1 MVPLL
6 CMEMV
11 ESFHWIW
18 CCHWIHCGAL
28 ETVVSLALVM
38 LVVEVD
44 QVVPLELVSLV
55 VEVVVLDSMESDYE
69 QLHVFLGSFLGVGGA
84 L

>member
-55 VEVVVLDSMESDYE
+55 VEVVVQQLYCE
-69 QLHVFLGSFLGVGGA
+69 QLHVFLGRFLWVGGGA

>member
-11 ESFHWIW
+11 
-18 CCHWIHCGAL
+18 

-55 VEVVVLDSMESDYE
+55 VEVVVQLVLDSMESDYE
-69 QLHVFLGSFLGVGGA
+69 QLHVFLGSFLWVGGGA